1 MLPVQTIEELIS
13 ESYVSAIIARSGYVP
28 NSISKDFGIDL
39 EVRNITTYGKRRIDM
54 GPFISLQL
62 KASVNWSLEDDY
74 VVYDMEADAFNRLV
88 FRRDNAALPCALVLC
103 CLPQDESLWMAAC
116 EDELTI
122 KKCCYYYF
130 VEGAESPNSS
140 SKRIRIPRD
149 QLLTPESLLDLKAK
163 LYPWVSS
170 HE

>member
-1 MLPVQTIEELIS
+1 MSMLPVQTIEELIS
-13 ESYVSAIIARSGYVP
+13 ESYVSAIVARSGFVP

-39 EVRNITTYGKRRIDM
+39 EVRNITSYGNKRIDM
-54 GPFISLQL
+54 GAFLSLQL

-88 FRRDNAALPCALVLC
+88 FRRGQSALPCALVLC
-103 CLPQDESLWMAAC
+103 CLPYDKSLWMAAC

-130 VEGAESPNSS
+130 VEGPESPNSS

-149 QLLTPESLLDLKAK
+149 QLLTPESLLGLKEK
-163 LYPWVSS
+163 LLVGALL
-170 HE
+170 